1 MARDRW
7 GDRSTGENAEPV
19 GEVRPGEQ
27 TRNYLAGATGT
38 VVFAAGGT
46 VGFVSTS
53 MTGFLPAS
61 GVESQANTGKVRTK
75 ARPSK
80 ATRFLGICV
89 FFLESLM
96 K

>member
-1 MARDRW
+1 
-7 GDRSTGENAEPV
+7 
-19 GEVRPGEQ
+19 
-27 TRNYLAGATGT
+27 
-38 VVFAAGGT
+38 
-46 VGFVSTS
+46 
-53 MTGFLPAS
+53 LPAS